1 MKHSFMK
8 KSILSALLL
17 TLSLTAAAVPA
28 KRVQRTLAL
37 SDGTH
42 VTATLGGDETFHY
55 WQTEDGRA
63 FVTDGEGNLTE
74 VSLQQAQET
83 LKAKVRANNAR
94 RRARNARR
102 KSAWG
107 AESNPVSGNRKG
119 LVILVNFSDLELR
132 HTQADYEAYFNRP
145 GYSSNGCSGSVRDYF
160 LSQSYGQFVL
170 DFDVVGPV
178 TVSRPYSYYGKN
190 DSGGDDMYA
199 ATMVAE
205 AVQLAV
211 PALDLRPYDWDG
223 DGYVDQVYVVYAGY
237 GEHAGASENTIW
249 PHEYE
254 LSAASEFL
262 GDGPGA
268 LTFGGLTI
276 DTYAC
281 SCELRNSTGTT
292 MDGIGTACHEF
303 SHCLC
308 LPDMY
313 DTSGKAFGMDAWDL
327 MDYGSYSGLTGNGE
341 TPAPFTSYE
350 RMYCGW
356 LDPVELTDPCAVSNM
371 PALEDQPVAYL
382 VRNSSGSF
390 PGEYYLLENRQQK
403 GWDEYSPAHG
413 MLVLHVDFDA
423 DAWAANEVN
432 ATYAHQR
439 MTIVPADNR
448 LTRATMGGDT
458 WPGTTN
464 NTALTDTSTPSA
476 RLYNA
481 NADGRKFLG
490 HPITEISEADG
501 MVSFLFD
508 GGFVVGTPTLAVLPE
523 SITATGFRVEWTAV
537 DEATDYE
544 VQLTRVDAEGHAV
557 STLYYL
563 TASTFRVFDSLEAG
577 ASYAVSVRARQDG
590 VPGDWSAEV
599 KAELPSAIHRPSAE
613 SGRGAVYDLQG
624 RCAEHPRRGIYIR
637 DRHKYVVR

>member
-1 MKHSFMK
+1 
-8 KSILSALLL
+8 
-17 TLSLTAAAVPA
+17 
-28 KRVQRTLAL
+28 
-37 SDGTH
+37 
-42 VTATLGGDETFHY
+42 
-55 WQTEDGRA
+55 
-63 FVTDGEGNLTE
+63 
-74 VSLQQAQET
+74 
-83 LKAKVRANNAR
+83 
-94 RRARNARR
+94 
-102 KSAWG
+102 
-107 AESNPVSGNRKG
+107 
-119 LVILVNFSDLELR
+119 
-132 HTQADYEAYFNRP
+132 
-145 GYSSNGCSGSVRDYF
+145 
-160 LSQSYGQFVL
+160 
-170 DFDVVGPV
+170 
-178 TVSRPYSYYGKN
+178 
-190 DSGGDDMYA
+190 
-199 ATMVAE
+199 
-205 AVQLAV
+205 
-211 PALDLRPYDWDG
+211 
-223 DGYVDQVYVVYAGY
+223 
-237 GEHAGASENTIW
+237 
-249 PHEYE
+249 
-254 LSAASEFL
+254 
-262 GDGPGA
+262 
-268 LTFGGLTI
+268 
-276 DTYAC
+276 
-281 SCELRNSTGTT
+281 
-292 MDGIGTACHEF
+292 
-303 SHCLC
+303 
-308 LPDMY
+308 
-313 DTSGKAFGMDAWDL
+313 
-327 MDYGSYSGLTGNGE
+327 
-341 TPAPFTSYE
+341 
-350 RMYCGW
+350 MYCGW

-523 SITATGFRVEWTAV
+523 SITATGFRVEWTAM

-544 VQLTRVDAEGHAV
+544 VRLTRVDAEGHAV

-563 TASTFRVFDSLEAG
+563 TASTFLVFDGLEAG

-590 VPGDWSAEV
+590 VPGDWYADYGRMDRLCGGRTCGV
-599 KAELPSAIHRPSAE
+599 GVGHYLCQQQGAAGLWPYACRHLLLPLPHGLRVHGTGFPPPFV
-613 SGRGAVYDLQG
+613 GREPA
-624 RCAEHPRRGIYIR
+624 
-637 DRHKYVVR
+637 